1 MNRPGVVLVFALLA
15 IVLIE
20 LLSLSAFGFARMAN
34 AASRGSIQTL
44 ALRQAAEAAAWSA
57 AGALDGRAAAGRP
70 AGAVLE
76 LPAPSQ
82 SDLHVSIEAET
93 LSNGFQLVRA
103 RAVPQRGAPVEAQVL
118 VRVLT
123 RDALLAAFAAVV
135 STHEPMT
142 APLTADDVAA
152 APSCI
157 SHGTSPMPPRRLLEP
172 RDTLPLGERVGVSW
186 DDLRR
191 IADATGLPPNADP
204 RLIHLQGTQTVTA
217 AIAGVVAVDGD
228 LILAPG
234 ASVRG
239 LLTVRGALIVHDG
252 AEVLGAVR
260 ARTVAAGAGNI
271 RPDACAV
278 SSAFEAPAL
287 QRVYRPGP
295 RWRLPAF

>member
-1 MNRPGVVLVFALLA
+1 MSRPGVVLVFALLA

-34 AASRGSIQTL
+34 AASRASVQTL

-57 AGALDGRAAAGRP
+57 AGALDARAAARRA
-70 AGAVLE
+70 AGTVLQ
-76 LPAPSQ
+76 LTAPSQ

-103 RAVPQRGAPVEAQVL
+103 RAAPDRGAPVGAQAL

-123 RDALLAAFAAVV
+123 RDAVLGGFAAVI
-135 STHEPMT
+135 STHAPIT
-142 APLTADDVAA
+142 APLTAGNTAA

-157 SHGTSPMPPRRLLEP
+157 GDLTDPMPPRRLLEP
-172 RDTLPLGERVGVSW
+172 GDTLPLGDRVGVSW

-191 IADATGLPPNADP
+191 IADATGLPPDDVP
-204 RLIHLQGTQTVTA
+204 RLIHLQGLHTITGV
-217 AIAGVVAVDGD
+217 IAGVVAVDGD

-234 ASVRG
+234 AAVRG
-239 LLTVRGALIVHDG
+239 LLTVRGTLILHEG
-252 AEVLGAVR
+252 AEVAGAVR
-260 ARTVAAGAGNI
+260 ARAVAAGVGNI

-278 SSAFEAPAL
+278 SAAFEAPAFG
-287 QRVYRPGP
+287 RVYRPGP

>member
-1 MNRPGVVLVFALLA
+1 MSRPGVVLVFALLA

-34 AASRGSIQTL
+34 AASRASVQTL

-57 AGALDGRAAAGRP
+57 AGALDARAAASRAEGT
-70 AGAVLE
+70 VLP
-76 LPAPSQ
+76 LPVSSQ

-93 LSNGFQLVRA
+93 LSNGFQLVRS
-103 RAVPQRGAPVEAQVL
+103 RAAPEHGASVAAHVL

-123 RDALLAAFAAVV
+123 REVVLGGFGAVV
-135 STHEPMT
+135 STHAPIT
-142 APLTADDVAA
+142 APLPAASTAA

-157 SHGTSPMPPRRLLEP
+157 GGVTDPIPPRRLLEP
-172 RDTLPLGERVGVSW
+172 GDTLPLGDRVGVSW

-191 IADATGLPPNADP
+191 IADATGLPPDDAP
-204 RLIHLQGTQTVTA
+204 RLMHLQGLHTITGV
-217 AIAGVVAVDGD
+217 IAGVVAVDGD

-234 ASVRG
+234 AAVRG
-239 LLTVRGALIVHDG
+239 LLTVRGTLIVNQG
-252 AEVLGAVR
+252 AEVIGLVR
-260 ARTVAAGAGNI
+260 ARAIAAGEGNI

-278 SSAFEAPAL
+278 SAAFEAPAFG
-287 QRVYRPGP
+287 RVYRPGP